1 MLKKSKL
8 PIQNEVVLVAAKAYS
23 TYLSNIDD
31 LMPAKPHME
40 KRSPYDQKEWAE
52 MMGIKPL
59 SESEMA

>member
-8 PIQNEVVLVAAKAYS
+8 LIRNEVVLVAAKAYS

-52 MMGIKPL
+52 MMGMLK
-59 SESEMA
+59 E

>member
-40 KRSPYDQKEWAE
+40 KRSPYD
-52 MMGIKPL
+52 
-59 SESEMA
+59 